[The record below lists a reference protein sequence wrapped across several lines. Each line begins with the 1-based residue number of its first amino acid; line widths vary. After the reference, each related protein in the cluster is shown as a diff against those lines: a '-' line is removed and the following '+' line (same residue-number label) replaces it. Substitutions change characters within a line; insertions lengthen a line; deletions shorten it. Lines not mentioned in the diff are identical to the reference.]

1 MLVRVRCKGRLV
13 IRMLQPRMVTRLQTA
28 PVVNNNAT
36 PGRLQTT
43 EACTPARCVC
53 QRFLILMMTHLVSE
67 WSVERLD
74 LQHVFEEVKE
84 ALILALDRP
93 TKEGVALRPQDV
105 DLSRLSDG
113 FVDLEILG
121 EVLLREPT

>member
-1 MLVRVRCKGRLV
+1 
-13 IRMLQPRMVTRLQTA
+13 
-28 PVVNNNAT
+28 
-36 PGRLQTT
+36 
-43 EACTPARCVC
+43 
-53 QRFLILMMTHLVSE
+53 MMTHLVSE